1 MRCEVF
7 GGGVDVKLYISE
19 DYFSVEIQRGKCDK
33 ISRNELVTRVDLF
46 AVCFALFL
54 TSQMFCDYEKW
65 TKKLTKRR

>member
-1 MRCEVF
+1 MGCEVF
-7 GGGVDVKLYISE
+7 GGGVDVKLYIYE

-54 TSQMFCDYEKW
+54 TSQMFCD
-65 TKKLTKRR
+65 L

>member
-7 GGGVDVKLYISE
+7 GVGVDVKLYIYE

-33 ISRNELVTRVDLF
+33 ISRNESVTRVDLF

-54 TSQMFCDYEKW
+54 TSQMFCDLFMKNGQ
-65 TKKLTKRR
+65 KN